1 MSLGDPVKSAGL
13 SGDCQV
19 DENGVPTVHIEGASK
34 QAIEIGRNR
43 LLLAGA
49 FFAVAFAL
57 IAVRLVDIAVLR
69 GLNEPSVVRES
80 STGVLKTGRAD
91 IVDRNGMLLATSLS
105 VPSLYADPKDVIDPD
120 ASARRLV
127 TVLDNLDVAEVAAK
141 LRLGKRFV
149 WIQRGLTPRQQYRIN
164 ALGLPG
170 LHFQREERRVYPQG
184 SLASHVVGFAGTDA
198 TGLGGIE
205 KQFDGMLRDG
215 ARPLALSM
223 DIRIQHIL
231 REEIARQMK
240 AFDGIGGA
248 GVVLDVNTGEV
259 IAMVSLPDFDPNLV
273 GTASDDTRFN
283 RASLGVYEMGSTF
296 KIFNTALA
304 LESGSATMTSGYDA
318 TKPIRIARFTINDYH
333 AKRRWLS
340 VPEIFKYSSN
350 IGSVKMALDFGSEAQ
365 RDFMSKLGF
374 LKPVQVELPERGAP
388 MAPKPWRRINTMTIA
403 FGHGIAVSPLHLA
416 SGVATVV
423 NGGIRWPVTIVKRNP
438 DVRAVGRQ
446 VISGKT
452 SAQMRKLLRLV
463 VENGTGRKASADGY
477 LVGGKTG
484 TAEKPGKRGA
494 YARKS
499 LLSSFVSAFPMH
511 DPRYVVLVMID
522 EPKGNK
528 ESHGYATGGWVAA
541 PAVKRIIARGAP
553 LLGIH
558 PFDEES
564 PEIRQVLDIQSL
576 PEKGRKRLASF

>member
-1 MSLGDPVKSAGL
+1 MSIQEPNRISRMG
-13 SGDCQV
+13 
-19 DENGVPTVHIEGASK
+19 EVPTVRIEGTAK
-34 QAIEIGRNR
+34 QAIEVGRNR
-43 LLLAGA
+43 LLVAGT

-57 IAVRLVDIAVLR
+57 IAVRLVDISVLR
-69 GLNEPSVVRES
+69 GLNEPSVVQES
-80 STGVLKTGRAD
+80 ASPVLKTGRAD
-91 IVDRNGMLLATSLS
+91 IVDRNGMLLATSLT
-105 VPSLYADPKDVIDPD
+105 VPSLYADPKDVIDPRE
-120 ASARRLV
+120 AARSLV
-127 TVLDNLDVAEVAAK
+127 TVLDQLDPAVVEAK
-141 LRLGKRFV
+141 LRVPKRFV
-149 WIQRGLTPRQQYRIN
+149 WIQRGLTPRQQYQIN
-164 ALGLPG
+164 ALGIPG

-184 SLASHVVGFAGTDA
+184 SLASHVVGFSGTDA
-198 TGLGGIE
+198 AGLGGIE
-205 KQFDGMLRDG
+205 KQFDATLRDG

-231 REEIARQMK
+231 REEIGRQMVE
-240 AFDGIGGA
+240 FQGIGAA
-248 GVVLDVNTGEV
+248 GVMLDANTGEV

-273 GTASDDTRFN
+273 GTAPDDARFN
-283 RASLGVYEMGSTF
+283 RATLGVYEMGSTF

-304 LESGSATMTSGYDA
+304 LEAGTATMTSGYDA
-318 TKPIRIARFTINDYH
+318 TNPIRIARFTINDYH

-350 IGSVKMALDFGSEAQ
+350 IGSVKMALDYGSKAQ
-365 RDFMSKLGF
+365 REFMGKLGF
-374 LKPVQVELPERGAP
+374 LKATPVELPERGAP
-388 MAPKPWRRINTMTIA
+388 MAPRPWRKINTMTIA

-423 NGGIRWPVTIVKRNP
+423 NGGIRWPVTVLKR
-438 DVRAVGRQ
+438 DLEERAVGQQILSR
-446 VISGKT
+446 GT
-452 SAQMRKLLRLV
+452 SEAMRKLLRLV
-463 VENGTGRKASADGY
+463 VETGTGRKAAAEGY

-528 ESHGYATGGWVAA
+528 KSHGYATGGWVAA
-541 PAVKRIIARGAP
+541 PAVKRIVARSAP
-553 LLGIH
+553 LLGLH

-564 PEIRQVLDIQSL
+564 PEIRQVLDIQS
-576 PEKGRKRLASF
+576 PKAKGRKHLASF

>member
-1 MSLGDPVKSAGL
+1 MSGL
-13 SGDCQV
+13 EANSMPTRQV
-19 DENGVPTVHIEGASK
+19 DEAGVPTVRIEGATK
-34 QAIEIGRNR
+34 QAIEVGRNR
-43 LLLAGA
+43 LLVAGA

-57 IAVRLVDIAVLR
+57 VAVRLVDVAVLR
-69 GLNEPSVVRES
+69 GLDDPSVVRES
-80 STGVLKTGRAD
+80 SASDLKAGRAD
-91 IVDRNGMLLATSLS
+91 IVDRNGVLLATSLS

-127 TVLDNLDVAEVAAK
+127 SVLPHLDPADVAAK
-141 LRLGKRFV
+141 LRAEKRFV
-149 WIQRGLTPRQQYRIN
+149 WLQRGLTPRQQYEIN
-164 ALGLPG
+164 ALGIPG

-205 KQFDGMLRDG
+205 KQFDATLRDG
-215 ARPLALSM
+215 VEPLALSL
-223 DIRIQHIL
+223 DIRVQHIL
-231 REEIARQMK
+231 REEVARQMH

-248 GVVLDVNTGEV
+248 GVVLNANTGEV
-259 IAMVSLPDFDPNLV
+259 VAMVSLPDFDPNAAGV
-273 GTASDDTRFN
+273 ASDDTRFN

-304 LESGSATMTSGYDA
+304 LETGTATMTSGYDA

-350 IGSVKMALDFGSEAQ
+350 IGSVKMALDYGSEAQ
-365 RDFMSKLGF
+365 RDFMDKLGF
-374 LKPVQVELPERGAP
+374 LKPVAVELPETGAP
-388 MAPKPWRRINTMTIA
+388 MAPKPWRKISTMTIS
-403 FGHGIAVSPLHLA
+403 FGHGIAVSPLHLV

-423 NGGIRWPVTIVKRNP
+423 NGGIQWPVTLVKRDP
-438 DVRAVGRQ
+438 EVRALGRQ
-446 VISGKT
+446 ILSRKT
-452 SAQMRKLLRLV
+452 SVEMRKLLRLV

-528 ESHGYATGGWVAA
+528 ESQGYATGGWVAA
-541 PAVKRIIARGAP
+541 PAVKRIIARSAP

-558 PFDEES
+558 PVDEES
-564 PEIRQVLDIQSL
+564 PEIRQVLDIQSP